1 MRTFLVA
8 AALLLMTAAGADAKV
23 MGKAVTYKVGAHSYT
38 GYLAYD
44 DAVTGKRPGI
54 LVVHE
59 WWGHDDYV
67 KGRADMLARL
77 GYTAFA
83 PDMYGTGKL
92 AAHPKDAKAFMTA
105 MFSSGEVA
113 ARMGKAAEI
122 LKGHET
128 VDSAKLGAIGY
139 CMGGALVLGAAR
151 SGMDLK
157 AVASFHGSLASQT
170 RAEPGA
176 VKAELL
182 VMNGADDP
190 FVKPEHIAAFKAEMD
205 NAGAR
210 YTFVNYEGA
219 VHSFTN
225 PGATERGREF
235 NMPLR
240 YNAEAEADS
249 WRRMQVLFNE
259 AFK

>member
-1 MRTFLVA
+1 MKTLMMA
-8 AALLLMTAAGADAKV
+8 AAFLLITVAGANAKV
-23 MGKAVTYKVGAHSYT
+23 VGKAVKYTVGGNAYT

-44 DAVTGKRPGI
+44 DAVEGKRPGI

-92 AAHPKDAKAFMTA
+92 ASHPKDAKAFMTA

-113 ARMGKAAEI
+113 ARMGKALDI
-122 LKGHET
+122 LKGDAT
-128 VDSAKLGAIGY
+128 VDGGKLGAIGY

-151 SGMDLK
+151 AGMPLK
-157 AVASFHGSLASQT
+157 AVASFHGSLATQT
-170 RAEPGA
+170 RAKPGA

-182 VMNGADDP
+182 VMNGAADP
-190 FVKPEHIAAFKAEMD
+190 FVKPEHVAAFKAEMD

-210 YTFVNYEGA
+210 YTFINYEG
-219 VHSFTN
+219 VLHSFTN
-225 PGATERGREF
+225 PAATDRGREF
-235 NMPLR
+235 GMPLR
-240 YNAEAEADS
+240 YDADAEQDS
-249 WRRMQVLFNE
+249 WRRMQLLFNE